1 MMLKGRCQC
10 GNTQV
15 PIKARNWAFDN
26 DAGGQWLAS
35 ASCSRCGR
43 SVKQG
48 NSTFRDARKAA
59 KDAMRR
65 LLKAKPR
72 RTV

>member
-1 MMLKGRCQC
+1 MRMKGRCQC
-10 GNTQV
+10 GNNQV
-15 PIKARNWAFDN
+15 IIKARNWAFDN

-48 NSTFRDARKAA
+48 DSAFMDARKAA

-65 LLKAKPR
+65 LLRAR
-72 RTV
+72 STV

>member
-35 ASCSRCGR
+35 ASCGRCGR

-48 NSTFRDARKAA
+48 NSAFTDARKAA

-72 RTV
+72 KKV